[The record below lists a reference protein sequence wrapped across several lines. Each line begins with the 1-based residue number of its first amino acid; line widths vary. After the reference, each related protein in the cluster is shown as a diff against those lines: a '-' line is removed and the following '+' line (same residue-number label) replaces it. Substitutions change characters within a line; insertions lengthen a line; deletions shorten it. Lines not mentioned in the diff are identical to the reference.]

1 MTDPRGSVPVTAASA
16 PAQAAADELRRR
28 EADPRPWGP
37 IDIPGSVTHPAP
49 VPAARAFIRVT
60 DGGGALMADKVCV
73 CGHTKSG
80 HHSTAKP
87 RPCLAFGCGCREFR
101 RARVWEERP
110 AWGPRE
116 AVKPPTVGP
125 KGGAGNSGAAQ
136 PPEEDAEVVD
146 WVRRVIRAFPVGG
159 KLTDAGYLPDAEPAQ
174 TSAGGWCAPVD
185 VIDSASGPT
194 DPSPR
199 PMWRRIGGAV
209 YVNLP
214 DQEDVEQWV
223 RVSAI
228 TSIRGTHGDRVKAS
242 VSVPGLPLTWTTL
255 TVDEVAA
262 RISEAMESTGE
273 LL

>member
-1 MTDPRGSVPVTAASA
+1 
-16 PAQAAADELRRR
+16 
-28 EADPRPWGP
+28 
-37 IDIPGSVTHPAP
+37 
-49 VPAARAFIRVT
+49 
-60 DGGGALMADKVCV
+60 MADKVCV

-80 HHSTAKP
+80 HHSIAKP
-87 RPCLAFGCGCREFR
+87 RPCLVFGCGCREFR
-101 RARVWEERP
+101 RARVSAERP
-110 AWGPRE
+110 TWGPKE

-136 PPEEDAEVVD
+136 LAEENEEVVD
-146 WVRRVIRAFPVGG
+146 WARSVMNASNLAAAEEESATNAEPKKRSGGSRACGTCGHQMHWHTADGCVEACPCAVKGG
-159 KLTDAGYLPDAEPAQ
+159 GRFAPYPKLNVEGALPDERVQ

-185 VIDSASGPT
+185 RIAEAADSASGPT

-223 RVSAI
+223 RASAI
-228 TSIRGTHGDRVKAS
+228 TSIRATTGDY
-242 VSVPGLPLTWTTL
+242 VSVHVTGAPLAWTTL

-262 RISEAMESTGE
+262 RISEAMDTMEE